1 VYSGTQVPALTH
13 KRVQTVMES
22 ALVKFKVTHASV
34 GQVCKQLLCL
44 MGH

>member
-1 VYSGTQVPALTH
+1 MYSGTRVPALTH

-22 ALVKFKVTHASV
+22 ALVKFKVKHASV
-34 GQVCKQLLCL
+34 RQAFRQLQCL